1 MDSHKRRNR
10 KSVANRECTGLF
22 DFKGITTSKVSEKAK
37 EQIRWFK
44 LENKW
49 DIVERLAKEGYQCPF
64 PNCEK
69 CTLPDCYKDEIEA
82 SVRHLQHTLES
93 SKLVRRVKGIELFAD
108 GKYVKTYK
116 SQDACIRDIQPHF
129 GFGRETMRKK
139 IKQCVKDN
147 SSLGKYTFKF
157 LT

>member
-1 MDSHKRRNR
+1 M
-10 KSVANRECTGLF
+10 
-22 DFKGITTSKVSEKAK
+22 
-37 EQIRWFK
+37 
-44 LENKW
+44 ENKW

-82 SVRHLQHTLES
+82 RVRHLQHTLES

-116 SQDACIRDIQPHF
+116 SQDACIRDIQSHF

>member
-1 MDSHKRRNR
+1 M
-10 KSVANRECTGLF
+10 
-22 DFKGITTSKVSEKAK
+22 
-37 EQIRWFK
+37 
-44 LENKW
+44 ENKW
-49 DIVERLAKEGYQCPF
+49 DMVERLAKDGYQCPF

-82 SVRHLQHTLES
+82 RVRHLQHTPEA

-116 SQDACIRDIQPHF
+116 SQDACIRDIQSHF

-139 IKQCVKDN
+139 IKQCVKNN